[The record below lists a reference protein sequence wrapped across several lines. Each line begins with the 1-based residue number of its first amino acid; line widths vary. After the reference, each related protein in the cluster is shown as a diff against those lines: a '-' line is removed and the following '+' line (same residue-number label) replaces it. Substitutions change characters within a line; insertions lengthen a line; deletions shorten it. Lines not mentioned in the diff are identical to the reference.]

1 MYAIDGMIVMSMNY
15 INIPILNIIIA
26 AYHCIIGGISKREV
40 INLMQNTDLTEKVE
54 HYKT

>member
-26 AYHCIIGGISKREV
+26 VYHCIIGGISKREV
-40 INLMQNTDLTEKVE
+40 INLMQNTDLIEKVE